1 MTFMS
6 LSRDVG
12 VDLGTANVLVYVHGR
27 GIVLREPSV
36 LAINASNRSILAVG
50 EEARQMI
57 GRTPGEIVAV
67 QPLRDGVIADF
78 EMTEAMLAHFI
89 RKALQRRSFFGFAPR
104 AIVCVPF
111 EVTDVE
117 RRAVVDATRKTGVR
131 SAIIAEEPMAA
142 AIGAGLPVGEPSG
155 SMIVDIGGG
164 TSEAAVI
171 SLGGI
176 VVARSI
182 RLGGVKMDDAIVAY
196 IKREHNVLIGDRSA
210 EELKMELGTATEPK
224 INKIMAVKGR
234 NLTNG
239 LPVTIDVTSYEV
251 REALREC
258 VQSIIDMIKATLEN
272 TPPEL
277 ASDIME
283 RGIVLSGGGA
293 LLQGLDMLIYRETGI
308 PTLLAENPL
317 DCVALG
323 AGRMLDHVDDLL
335 SSAR

>member
-1 MTFMS
+1 MAFLT

-12 VDLGTANVLVYVHGR
+12 VDLGTANVLVFVHGR

-36 LAINASNRSILAVG
+36 VAVNANTKSILSVG

-57 GRTPGEIVAV
+57 GRTPGEIIAV
-67 QPLRDGVIADF
+67 QPLRDGVIADY
-78 EMTEAMLAHFI
+78 EMTEAMLAYFI
-89 RKALQRRSFFGFAPR
+89 RKALQRRSIIGFAPR
-104 AIVCVPF
+104 AVVCVPF

-117 RRAVVDATRKTGVR
+117 RRAVQDATRRAGVR
-131 SAIIAEEPMAA
+131 STLIAEEPMAA
-142 AIGAGLPVGEPSG
+142 AIGAGLPVGEASG

-164 TSEAAVI
+164 TTEAAVI

-182 RLGGVKMDDAIVAY
+182 RLGGMKMDDSIVAY

-210 EELKMELGTATEPK
+210 EDLKIELGTAVEPK

-239 LPVTIDVTSYEV
+239 LPVTIDVTTYEI
-251 REALREC
+251 REALRES
-258 VQSIIDMIKATLEN
+258 VQSIVDMIKGTLEN

-293 LLQGLDMLIYRETGI
+293 MLHGLDMLVYRETGI
-308 PTLLAENPL
+308 PTLVAENPL

-323 AGRMLDHVDDLL
+323 AGRMLEHLGDILQG
-335 SSAR
+335 

>member
-1 MTFMS
+1 
-6 LSRDVG
+6 
-12 VDLGTANVLVYVHGR
+12 
-27 GIVLREPSV
+27 
-36 LAINASNRSILAVG
+36 
-50 EEARQMI
+50 
-57 GRTPGEIVAV
+57 
-67 QPLRDGVIADF
+67 
-78 EMTEAMLAHFI
+78 
-89 RKALQRRSFFGFAPR
+89 
-104 AIVCVPF
+104 
-111 EVTDVE
+111 
-117 RRAVVDATRKTGVR
+117 
-131 SAIIAEEPMAA
+131 MAA

>member
-1 MTFMS
+1 MS
-6 LSRDVG
+6 LWSRDVG
-12 VDLGTANVLVYVHGR
+12 VDLGTANVLVYVQGR

-36 LAINASNRSILAVG
+36 VAINSRTKAILSVG

-78 EMTEAMLAHFI
+78 EMTEAMLSHLI
-89 RKALQRRSFFGFAPR
+89 RKALQSRNFFGLAPR

-117 RRAVVDATRKTGVR
+117 RRAVEEATRKAGIRAAV
-131 SAIIAEEPMAA
+131 IAEEPMAA
-142 AIGAGLPVGEPSG
+142 AVGAGMPVGDATG
-155 SMIVDIGGG
+155 SLVVDIGGG

-176 VVARSI
+176 VVARSLRI
-182 RLGGVKMDDAIVAY
+182 GGMKMDEAISAY

-210 EELKMELGTATEPK
+210 EELKIELGTAIEPK
-224 INKIMAVKGR
+224 IIKVMSVKGR

-239 LPVTIDVTSYEV
+239 LPVIIDVTSYEV
-251 REALREC
+251 REALREI
-258 VQSIIDMIKATLEN
+258 VQSLTDMIKSTLEN

-293 LLQGLDMLIYRETGI
+293 LLHGLDMHIYRETGI
-308 PTLLAENPL
+308 PTLVAENAL

-323 AGRMLDHVDDLL
+323 AGKMLDHMDDLL
-335 SSAR
+335 HGSR

>member
-1 MTFMS
+1 MAFLT

-12 VDLGTANVLVYVHGR
+12 VDLGTANVLVFVHGR

-36 LAINASNRSILAVG
+36 VAINSNTKSILSVG

-67 QPLRDGVIADF
+67 QPLRDGVIADY
-78 EMTEAMLAHFI
+78 EMTEAMLAYFI
-89 RKALQRRSFFGFAPR
+89 RKALQRRSIVGFAPR
-104 AIVCVPF
+104 AVVCVPF

-117 RRAVVDATRKTGVR
+117 RRAVQDATRRAGVR
-131 SAIIAEEPMAA
+131 STLIAEEPMAA

-182 RLGGVKMDDAIVAY
+182 RLGGMKMDDAIVAF

-210 EELKMELGTATEPK
+210 EDLKIELGTAMEPK

-239 LPVTIDVTSYEV
+239 LPVTIDVTSYEI
-251 REALREC
+251 REALRES
-258 VQSIIDMIKATLEN
+258 VQSIIDMIKGTLEN

-293 LLQGLDMLIYRETGI
+293 LLQGLDMLVYRETGI
-308 PTLLAENPL
+308 PTLVAENPL

-323 AGRMLDHVDDLL
+323 AGRMLEHLGDMLQG
-335 SSAR
+335 